1 MAHVY
6 HSFDNC
12 KNRKQDNTII
22 RPSMDN
28 NKWYTVCGKEKSDEW
43 IQHATLIC
51 IASCITFF
59 FLLRIGSSSSNKF
72 NKSDG
77 KKIN

>member
-28 NKWYTVCGKEKSDEW
+28 NKWYSTWKRKSDEW
-43 IQHATLIC
+43 IQHATPIC

-59 FLLRIGSSSSNKF
+59 FLLQLVVVVINSIKVME
-72 NKSDG
+72 
-77 KKIN
+77 KK